1 MSLKKYL
8 EDLEP
13 AKREVL
19 LGRETKDALHEAFAA
34 KRVVHA
40 GLLGTPVMK
49 DAQQEAWAKV
59 MAEPADARR
68 QHAVYIHI
76 PFCQTKCLYC
86 SFFQNASRQSVE
98 DEYIDD
104 LLTEMKRDAQQK
116 QLQTA
121 VIDSVFIGG
130 GTPTS
135 LSPANAARL
144 LQGIKECFHLAADC
158 ELTLEGRIHDLVPEK
173 IETWLKYGVNRI
185 SLGVQSFDTSLRRR
199 VGRIDAREEVLRR
212 LELLKSYDVTVI
224 VDLIYGLPGQTKE
237 LWLEDIKT
245 LLATDVDGMDLYQ
258 LNIFPGGDLDKALQS
273 GRIPACADI
282 AGQADLY
289 MAARDLL
296 LGEGIERLSLCH
308 WRRHKREHS
317 RYNTMA
323 KTGAVVYPF
332 GCGAGGN
339 CGGLSFMQ
347 QRGLKSY
354 SQAVRAGQKPIMM
367 MAHQVEQKLQM
378 ISDTVIANLEKGF
391 VDFRQLCLV
400 DSRFEELEEVL
411 ELWKER
417 GLMTADLGIYR
428 LTKVGEFWYISL
440 TQSLIECMQA
450 ICQSEDTASSPT
462 EAGQENDCY
471 QGIGTANQHKKKP
484 RTFCTGPSGHS
495 IPYSLYSF
503 SLAFLSLRASKKS
516 CKRPSAFIRL
526 NKAATR
532 SSPSFNPSLNP
543 SLRSSI
549 IHCSNSELIAN
560 TSSLLY
566 YSFSQ
571 SLV

>member
-1 MSLKKYL
+1 
-8 EDLEP
+8 
-13 AKREVL
+13 
-19 LGRETKDALHEAFAA
+19 
-34 KRVVHA
+34 
-40 GLLGTPVMK
+40 
-49 DAQQEAWAKV
+49 
-59 MAEPADARR
+59 
-68 QHAVYIHI
+68 
-76 PFCQTKCLYC
+76 
-86 SFFQNASRQSVE
+86 
-98 DEYIDD
+98 
-104 LLTEMKRDAQQK
+104 
-116 QLQTA
+116 
-121 VIDSVFIGG
+121 
-130 GTPTS
+130 
-135 LSPANAARL
+135 
-144 LQGIKECFHLAADC
+144 
-158 ELTLEGRIHDLVPEK
+158 
-173 IETWLKYGVNRI
+173 
-185 SLGVQSFDTSLRRR
+185 
-199 VGRIDAREEVLRR
+199 
-212 LELLKSYDVTVI
+212 VTVI

-417 GLMTADLGIYR
+417 GLMTEDLGIYR

-462 EAGQENDCY
+462 EEGQSEDALDACLAEMMPDS
-471 QGIGTANQHKKKP
+471 TFAERSAMVKK
-484 RTFCTGPSGHS
+484 
-495 IPYSLYSF
+495 IPMPVRMML
-503 SLAFLSLRASKKS
+503 K
-516 CKRPSAFIRL
+516 
-526 NKAATR
+526 R
-532 SSPSFNPSLNP
+532 SSKDALKTMLAGLPPTMLERMLSKA
-543 SLRSSI
+543 SS
-549 IHCSNSELIAN
+549 
-560 TSSLLY
+560 
-566 YSFSQ
+566 
-571 SLV
+571 

>member
-19 LGRETKDALHEAFAA
+19 LGRETKDALHEAFVA

-417 GLMTADLGIYR
+417 GLMTEDLGIYR
-428 LTKVGEFWYISL
+428 LKKVGEFWYISL

-462 EAGQENDCY
+462 EEGQSEDALDACLAEMMPDS
-471 QGIGTANQHKKKP
+471 TFAERSAMVKK
-484 RTFCTGPSGHS
+484 
-495 IPYSLYSF
+495 IPMPVRMML
-503 SLAFLSLRASKKS
+503 K
-516 CKRPSAFIRL
+516 
-526 NKAATR
+526 R
-532 SSPSFNPSLNP
+532 SSKDALKTMLAGLPPTMLERMLSKA
-543 SLRSSI
+543 SS
-549 IHCSNSELIAN
+549 
-560 TSSLLY
+560 
-566 YSFSQ
+566 
-571 SLV
+571 